1 MNVIWNHAMKVF
13 EHWTTNKQIRP
24 CLKIQTK
31 ALQHSAWVRLSR
43 SESYKWVGKPGCTNH
58 SVKKYVT
65 NTTVDTSILEQL
77 HLILWTLLICKYL
90 LHPPNSLS
98 SARNMS
104 NGIRWLNLWCC
115 KKSQGN
121 NASGQPQLLYL
132 HVSSK
137 FQDSFQRKRYWS
149 GDANLLWLGFEDV
162 RMIVDIH
169 GYTVF
174 LFQLWGWGFHGDI
187 IGKDELLCIW
197 ESPFQVHPLATFWSK
212 SRGEFK
218 IQIYNFMHCDILK
231 QKLTEATDSPRFVN
245 MIAIS
250 FNIFNMIW

>member
-1 MNVIWNHAMKVF
+1 
-13 EHWTTNKQIRP
+13 
-24 CLKIQTK
+24 
-31 ALQHSAWVRLSR
+31 
-43 SESYKWVGKPGCTNH
+43 
-58 SVKKYVT
+58 
-65 NTTVDTSILEQL
+65 
-77 HLILWTLLICKYL
+77 
-90 LHPPNSLS
+90 
-98 SARNMS
+98 MS

-212 SRGEFK
+212 SPGEFK
-218 IQIYNFMHCDILK
+218 IQIYTFMHCDILK
-231 QKLTEATDSPRFVN
+231 QKLSEATDAPRFVN

-250 FNIFNMIW
+250 FRFSIWFDKKRTEFLQKIDRSHRHQVLCCWQCCWSSHIVKPQFAKGCKDVEPGFISIVNMGV